1 MKNVFLTLIVRKKEK
16 GRGRGRGKEKKK
28 RRRKKEKEKGKKDKQ
43 NDILHST
50 AAFGEAGKARMLL
63 RLDNF

>member
-28 RRRKKEKEKGKKDKQ
+28 RRKNKKEKEKGKKTNRMIFSTPQQLLEKLEKQ
-43 NDILHST
+43 
-50 AAFGEAGKARMLL
+50 GCY
-63 RLDNF
+63 